1 MEQKT
6 RGAFSGCE
14 KHQKRTGIKWFD
26 SFKRFDEYGFVNPG
40 YDKIHVAM
48 GKTAFLLIA
57 IALIVFLLMAYHE
70 SCPPQ
75 VIY

>member
-14 KHQKRTGIKWFD
+14 KHKKRTGIKWID

-40 YDKIHVAM
+40 YDKIHVAIDR
-48 GKTAFLLIA
+48 AANSLIKQ
-57 IALIVFLLMAYHE
+57 
-70 SCPPQ
+70 CKQ
-75 VIY
+75 